1 MDMDFLFDPPPVNV
15 CFQDK
20 KHCDFCLNR
29 FVGQKHHWFFH
40 TTTMVSFLPFRAD
53 TPPQPGGPKKIGE
66 GAMRHVHVEAE
77 KMPWE
82 VERMRRDHE
91 LLYAS

>member
-1 MDMDFLFDPPPVNV
+1 
-15 CFQDK
+15 
-20 KHCDFCLNR
+20 
-29 FVGQKHHWFFH
+29 
-40 TTTMVSFLPFRAD
+40 MVSFLPFRAD